1 MSNHIQ
7 ALEQQ
12 VEIWDNSIEVL
23 EINSMMCKRN
33 LRRPTLT

>member
-12 VEIWDNSIEVL
+12 VEIRDNSIEVL

-33 LRRPTLT
+33 LRRSTLT